1 MLALKIKKE
10 LVIKGSKIKASLSQ
24 RFFKTGKGEYGEGD
38 IFIGLTVPEVRLI
51 VKKYSNDV
59 ALEDISILL
68 KDPIH
73 EVRLCALLIL
83 VKLFEKALSD
93 IERKNI
99 FDFYCKH
106 IRFVNNWD
114 LVDASARFIV
124 GDYLYGKPV
133 DFLCNLV
140 HSKSLWERRI
150 AIVATHAFILKGDF
164 RYTKRIAKLLLN
176 DKEDLIHKAS
186 GWMLREMGK
195 KSEGDLKE
203 FLDSNASSMPRTMLR
218 YSIEK
223 LSTKEKGLYMLSLIH
238 ISEPTRP

>member
-1 MLALKIKKE
+1 MIAQDIKKE
-10 LVIKGSKIKASLSQ
+10 LLTKGVKQKALLSQ

-38 IFIGLTVPEVRLI
+38 IFAGVTVPEVRLV
-51 VKKYSNDV
+51 VKKYYKD
-59 ALEDISILL
+59 ATFKDIEILL

-73 EVRLCALLIL
+73 ELRLCALLIL
-83 VKLFEKALSD
+83 VKHFADTD
-93 IERKNI
+93 IESERKKI

-106 IRFVNNWD
+106 ICFVNNWD

-124 GDYLYGKPV
+124 GEYLFGKPIH
-133 DFLCNLV
+133 FLCDLV

-164 RYTKRIAKLLLN
+164 RYTKRISKELLS

-195 KSEGDLKE
+195 KSLNDLRE
-203 FLDSNASSMPRTMLR
+203 FLDTYSSVMPRTMLR

-223 LSTKEKGLYMLSLIH
+223 LSQKERIKYMKM
-238 ISEPTRP
+238 